1 MVGPNDPQEIAIMPS
16 PQHEAIVAALQA
28 APIVDSPSLT
38 AQRANY
44 EATLAANP
52 VPADA
57 RVQSALVNG
66 NVADIVTINGIESQ
80 ATILYLHGGG
90 YVIGSNTG
98 YREFAARLA
107 RATKASVCLLNY
119 RLAPEHPFPAAL
131 DDAVAA
137 YRWLRNQNIAS
148 NRLIVA
154 GDSAGGGLTL
164 ATLMA
169 LRDAGDT
176 LPAGAVCF
184 SPWTDL
190 AGTGSTLTP
199 GRVDDPLVGAAA
211 ITVMAAHYA
220 GSDVR
225 NPLVSPL
232 YGDYRGLPP
241 LLIQVGT
248 REVLLDDS
256 RRAAAKARSAGV
268 QLEYFEGE
276 GLIHVWPVIAVAAPE
291 SADALRDAGAF
302 VARCVGLPRGH
313 TLD

>member
-1 MVGPNDPQEIAIMPS
+1 MPS
-16 PQHEAIVAALQA
+16 PQHEAVVSALRA
-28 APIVDSPSLT
+28 APIVGSPSL
-38 AQRANY
+38 ADQRANY

-52 VPADA
+52 LPADA
-57 RVQSALVNG
+57 RIQSVLIG
-66 NVADIVTINGIESQ
+66 PNVADIVTINGVEPR

-98 YREFAARLA
+98 YREFASRLA
-107 RATKASVCLLNY
+107 RAASARVCVLNY

-137 YRWLRNQNIAS
+137 WRWLRNQNIPTGE
-148 NRLIVA
+148 LIVA

-169 LRDAGDT
+169 LRAAGDD

-190 AGTGSTLTP
+190 AGTGSTLAP
-199 GRVDDPLVGAAA
+199 GAIDDPLVGAEA
-211 ITVMAAHYA
+211 IRMMAAQYA
-220 GSDVR
+220 GSDTN

-268 QLEYFEGE
+268 KLDYFEGE

-291 SADALRDAGAF
+291 SAAALKDVGEF
-302 VARCVGLPRGH
+302 VRRCTGG
-313 TLD
+313 